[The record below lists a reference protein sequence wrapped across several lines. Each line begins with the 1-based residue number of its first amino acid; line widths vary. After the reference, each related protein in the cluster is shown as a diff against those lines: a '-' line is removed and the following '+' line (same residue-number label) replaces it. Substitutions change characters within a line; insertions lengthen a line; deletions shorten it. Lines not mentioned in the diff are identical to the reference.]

1 MKIISMKCPQCQ
13 GNLDIKED
21 QMGKFTT
28 CPYCGTKF
36 LLEEEKP
43 NINQTFNIKELHIG
57 DTGRSSDYNRKTAP
71 SAAAPLAVIFCIIG
85 AVFIIFV
92 PQILRSTSS
101 YDVYSDNGST
111 AESKETAA
119 SPFVTY
125 RTKPESKAVID
136 FVEAA
141 FKKPLSDIKKADYES
156 IKYLKV
162 DREAVPIT
170 SEKNDSTP
178 WIFTYAKNTANYGAP
193 DKPVKLKIA
202 GTKNITEEDFQ
213 VFTELETLDF
223 SNEGDIV
230 PAGDSYDTT
239 DFKNLKKLHYYT
251 GTSSEYL
258 THMPALNVSNIYGLG
273 TTSLYDIEKSISALK
288 TYKNLKMLNFT
299 SLKKG
304 EAIKDLSFL
313 SSFPNV
319 EILSLDFAEKD
330 TWDLAGITSLTKLK
344 SLSINGYDTTF
355 EHFNVFSGIPQIE
368 SLTFKNVK
376 DLKTLDFVKNMPYLK
391 SLSIDSC
398 PVIKLNGLKN
408 CISLTS
414 LTLDSCGDLTDV
426 SALATLKSLKKLSIS
441 GIWNYNITF
450 PNLSKLTALSDVDI
464 RARDLSIISGMSSI
478 KRLEIEDIGNES
490 YSFKPV
496 AGMNNLEELTLYDY
510 DWLIKPDMAQYLS
523 KLPKLRTIN
532 FGYGSI
538 AHYGDYTDVFALP
551 QVTKIVSF
559 SPKSDGSG
567 INYIILSVKSLRDNK
582 VLKELDLSGTE
593 IYNNDVDKGGTDKF
607 GVYANKF
614 LSHFPNL
621 RKLNLANTYI
631 ENLDFVDKM
640 PLLEELNISGNYVTD
655 VSKLLKLK
663 KLKKL
668 TCDTDMIKNLDLL
681 PKSVKV
687 NQ

>member
-13 GNLDIKED
+13 GNLDIKEE

-36 LLEEEKP
+36 LLEEDKP
-43 NINQTFNIKELHIG
+43 NINFNIKELHIG
-57 DTGRSSDYNRKTAP
+57 DTGMSPDYSRKTVP
-71 SAAAPLAVIFCIIG
+71 SSALPLTFILCILG
-85 AVFIIFV
+85 AVLIILV
-92 PQILRSTSS
+92 PQIMKTTSS
-101 YDVYSDNGST
+101 RNIYSDTVST
-111 AESKETAA
+111 AEETSS
-119 SPFVTY
+119 SPFVPY

-136 FVEAA
+136 FVETV
-141 FKKPLSDIKKADYES
+141 FKKPLSEIKKADYES

-178 WIFTYAKNTANYGAP
+178 WIFTYAKKTANYGAP
-193 DKPVKLKIA
+193 DKPIKLKIA
-202 GTKNITEEDFQ
+202 GTKNIIEDDFQ

-223 SNEGDIV
+223 SNESDIV
-230 PAGDSYDTT
+230 YAYDSV
-239 DFKNLKKLHYYT
+239 DFMNLKKLHYYT
-251 GTSSEYL
+251 GSSRETINSL
-258 THMPALNVSNIYGLG
+258 PLLNINNIYGLG
-273 TTSLYDIEKSISALK
+273 AASFSDIDNNVKALK
-288 TYKNLKMLNFT
+288 TYKNLKVINLIY
-299 SLKKG
+299 LKKG
-304 EAIKDLSFL
+304 DIIKDLSFL
-313 SSFPNV
+313 SSFPDV
-319 EILSLDFAEKD
+319 ESLSLYFTEGEK
-330 TWDLAGITSLTKLK
+330 WDLAGITSLTKLK
-344 SLSINGYDTTF
+344 TLSIKCNKTTF
-355 EHFNVFSGIPQIE
+355 EHFNVLSGMPQIE
-368 SLTFKNVK
+368 NLSFEYVD

-398 PVIKLNGLKN
+398 PVVKLNGLKN

-414 LTLDSCGDLTDV
+414 LTLDRCGDLTDV

-441 GIWNYNITF
+441 AIWNYNITF

-464 RARDLSIISGMSSI
+464 RARDLSIIAGMSSI
-478 KRLEIEDIGNES
+478 KRLAIEDVGNES
-490 YSFKPV
+490 YSFRPL
-496 AGMNNLEELTLYDY
+496 AGMKNLEELTLYDY

-538 AHYGDYTDVFALP
+538 AHYGDYTDVFSLP

-567 INYIILSVKSLRDNK
+567 INYIILSVKSLKDNK

-593 IYNNDVDKGGTDKF
+593 IYNNDVDKGSTDKF

-621 RKLNLANTYI
+621 KKLNLANTYI

-655 VSKLLKLK
+655 ISKLLKLK

-668 TCDTDMIKNLDLL
+668 TCDTDMIVNLDLL

-687 NQ
+687 IK

>member
-13 GNLDIKED
+13 GNLDIKEE

-43 NINQTFNIKELHIG
+43 NINQTINIKELHIG
-57 DTGRSSDYNRKTAP
+57 DTGRSPDYNRKTVP
-71 SAAAPLAVIFCIIG
+71 SSALPLTFIFCILG
-85 AVFIIFV
+85 AVLIILV
-92 PQILRSTSS
+92 PQIMKTTSS
-101 YDVYSDNGST
+101 RNIYSDTVST
-111 AESKETAA
+111 AEETSS
-119 SPFVTY
+119 SPFVVPY

-136 FVEAA
+136 FVETV
-141 FKKPLSDIKKADYES
+141 FKKPLSEIKKADYES

-178 WIFTYAKNTANYGAP
+178 WIFTYAKKTADYGAP

-258 THMPALNVSNIYGLG
+258 THLPALNVSNIYGLG
-273 TTSLYDIEKSISALK
+273 TTSLYDIEKNLAALK
-288 TYKNLKMLNFT
+288 TYKNLKVLNFT

-304 EAIKDLSFL
+304 DAIKDLSFL

-319 EILSLDFAEKD
+319 EILSLGFSEKD

-344 SLSINGYDTTF
+344 SLSINGYNTIF

-464 RARDLSIISGMSSI
+464 RARDLSIIAGMSSI
-478 KRLEIEDIGNES
+478 KRLAIEDVGNES
-490 YSFKPV
+490 YSFRPL
-496 AGMNNLEELTLYDY
+496 AGMKNLEELTLYDY

-538 AHYGDYTDVFALP
+538 AHYGDYTDVFSLP

-567 INYIILSVKSLRDNK
+567 INYIILSVKSLKDNK

-593 IYNNDVDKGGTDKF
+593 IYNNDVDKGSTDKF

-621 RKLNLANTYI
+621 KKLNLSDTYI
-631 ENLDFVDKM
+631 DNLDFVDKM
-640 PLLEELNISGNYVTD
+640 PSLEELDISKNYVTD
-655 VSKLLKLK
+655 ISKLLKLK

-668 TCDTDMIKNLDLL
+668 TCDTDMIVNLDLL

-687 NQ
+687 IK

>member
-13 GNLDIKED
+13 GNLDIKEE

-36 LLEEEKP
+36 LLEEDKP
-43 NINQTFNIKELHIG
+43 NINFNIKELHIG
-57 DTGRSSDYNRKTAP
+57 DTGRRPDYSRKTVP
-71 SAAAPLAVIFCIIG
+71 SSALPLTFIFCILG
-85 AVFIIFV
+85 AVLIILV
-92 PQILRSTSS
+92 PQIMKTTSS
-101 YDVYSDNGST
+101 RNIYSDTVST
-111 AESKETAA
+111 AEETSS
-119 SPFVTY
+119 SPFVPY

-136 FVEAA
+136 FVETV
-141 FKKPLSDIKKADYES
+141 FKKPLSEIKKADYES

-178 WIFTYAKNTANYGAP
+178 WIFTYAKKTANYGAP
-193 DKPVKLKIA
+193 DKPIKLKIA
-202 GTKNITEEDFQ
+202 GTKNIIEDDFQ

-223 SNEGDIV
+223 SNESDIV
-230 PAGDSYDTT
+230 YAYDSV
-239 DFKNLKKLHYYT
+239 DFMNLKKLHYYT
-251 GTSSEYL
+251 GSSRETINSL
-258 THMPALNVSNIYGLG
+258 PLLNINNIYGLG
-273 TTSLYDIEKSISALK
+273 ASSFSDIDNNVKALK
-288 TYKNLKMLNFT
+288 TYKSLKVINLIY
-299 SLKKG
+299 LKKG
-304 EAIKDLSFL
+304 DIIKDLSFL
-313 SSFPNV
+313 SSFPDV
-319 EILSLDFAEKD
+319 ESLSLYFTEGEK
-330 TWDLAGITSLTKLK
+330 WDLAGITSLTKLK
-344 SLSINGYDTTF
+344 TLSIKCNKTTF
-355 EHFNVFSGIPQIE
+355 EHFNVLSGMPQIE
-368 SLTFKNVK
+368 NLSFEYVD

-398 PVIKLNGLKN
+398 PVVKLNGLKN

-414 LTLDSCGDLTDV
+414 LTLDRCGDLTDV

-441 GIWNYNITF
+441 AIWNYNITF

-464 RARDLSIISGMSSI
+464 RARDLSIIAGMSSI
-478 KRLEIEDIGNES
+478 KRLEIEDIGNEA

-510 DWLIKPDMAQYLS
+510 DWLIKPDMAQYLA

-538 AHYGDYTDVFALP
+538 AHYGDYTDVFSLP

-567 INYIILSVKSLRDNK
+567 INYIILSVKSLKDNK

-593 IYNNDVDKGGTDKF
+593 IYNNDVDKGSTDKF

-621 RKLNLANTYI
+621 KKLNLANTYI

-655 VSKLLKLK
+655 ISKLLKLK

-668 TCDTDMIKNLDLL
+668 TCDTDMIVNLDLL

-687 NQ
+687 IK

>member
-43 NINQTFNIKELHIG
+43 NINQTINIKELHIG
-57 DTGRSSDYNRKTAP
+57 DTGRSPDYNRKTAS

-92 PQILRSTSS
+92 PQILRSTSN
-101 YDVYSDNGST
+101 YDVYSDNGSA
-111 AESKETAA
+111 AESEESAA

-136 FVEAA
+136 FVEAV
-141 FKKPLSDIKKADYES
+141 FKKPLSEIKKADYES

-178 WIFTYAKNTANYGAP
+178 WIFTYAKKTANYGAP
-193 DKPVKLKIA
+193 DKPIKLKIA
-202 GTKNITEEDFQ
+202 GTKNIIEDDFQ

-223 SNEGDIV
+223 SNESDIV
-230 PAGDSYDTT
+230 YAYDSV
-239 DFKNLKKLHYYT
+239 DFMNLKKLHYYT
-251 GTSSEYL
+251 GSSRETINSL
-258 THMPALNVSNIYGLG
+258 PLLNINNIYGLG
-273 TTSLYDIEKSISALK
+273 AASFSDIDNNVKALK
-288 TYKNLKMLNFT
+288 TYKNLKVINLIY
-299 SLKKG
+299 LKKG
-304 EAIKDLSFL
+304 DIIKDLSFL
-313 SSFPNV
+313 SSFPDV
-319 EILSLDFAEKD
+319 ESLSLYFTEGEK
-330 TWDLAGITSLTKLK
+330 WDLAGITSLTKLK
-344 SLSINGYDTTF
+344 TLSIKCNKTTF
-355 EHFNVFSGIPQIE
+355 EHFNVLSGMPQIE
-368 SLTFKNVK
+368 NLSFEYVD

-398 PVIKLNGLKN
+398 PVVKLNGLKN

-414 LTLDSCGDLTDV
+414 LTLDRCGDLTDV

-441 GIWNYNITF
+441 AIWNYNITF

-464 RARDLSIISGMSSI
+464 RARDLSIIAGMSSI
-478 KRLEIEDIGNES
+478 KRLAIEDVGNES
-490 YSFKPV
+490 YSFRPL
-496 AGMNNLEELTLYDY
+496 AGMKNLEELTLYDY

-538 AHYGDYTDVFALP
+538 AHYGDYTDVFSLP

-567 INYIILSVKSLRDNK
+567 INYIILSVKSLKDNK

-593 IYNNDVDKGGTDKF
+593 IYNNDVDKGSTDKF

-621 RKLNLANTYI
+621 KKLNLSDTYI
-631 ENLDFVDKM
+631 DNLDFVDKM
-640 PLLEELNISGNYVTD
+640 PSLEELDISKNYVTD
-655 VSKLLKLK
+655 ISKLLKLK

-668 TCDTDMIKNLDLL
+668 TCDTDMIVNLDLL

-687 NQ
+687 IK

>member
-13 GNLDIKED
+13 GNLDIKEE

-36 LLEEEKP
+36 LLEEDKP
-43 NINQTFNIKELHIG
+43 NINFNIKELHIG
-57 DTGRSSDYNRKTAP
+57 DTGRRPDYSRKTVP
-71 SAAAPLAVIFCIIG
+71 SSALPLTFIFCILG
-85 AVFIIFV
+85 AVLIILV
-92 PQILRSTSS
+92 PQIMKTTSS
-101 YDVYSDNGST
+101 RNIYSDTVST
-111 AESKETAA
+111 AEETSS
-119 SPFVTY
+119 SPFVPY

-136 FVEAA
+136 FVETV
-141 FKKPLSDIKKADYES
+141 FKKPLSEIKKAGYES

-178 WIFTYAKNTANYGAP
+178 WIFTYAKKTANYGAP
-193 DKPVKLKIA
+193 DKPIKLKIA
-202 GTKNITEEDFQ
+202 GTKNIIEDDFQ

-223 SNEGDIV
+223 SNESDIV
-230 PAGDSYDTT
+230 YAYDSV
-239 DFKNLKKLHYYT
+239 DFMNLKKLHYYT
-251 GTSSEYL
+251 GSSRETINSL
-258 THMPALNVSNIYGLG
+258 PLLNINNIYGLG
-273 TTSLYDIEKSISALK
+273 ASSFSDIDNNVKALK
-288 TYKNLKMLNFT
+288 TYKSLKVINLIY
-299 SLKKG
+299 LKKG
-304 EAIKDLSFL
+304 DIIKDLSFL
-313 SSFPNV
+313 SSFPDV
-319 EILSLDFAEKD
+319 ESLSLYFTEGEK
-330 TWDLAGITSLTKLK
+330 WDLAGITSLTKLK
-344 SLSINGYDTTF
+344 TLSIKCNKTTF
-355 EHFNVFSGIPQIE
+355 EHFNVLSGMPQIE
-368 SLTFKNVK
+368 NLSFEYVD

-398 PVIKLNGLKN
+398 PVVKLNGLKN

-414 LTLDSCGDLTDV
+414 LTLDRCGDLTDV

-441 GIWNYNITF
+441 AIWNYNITF

-538 AHYGDYTDVFALP
+538 AHYGDYTDVFSLP

-567 INYIILSVKSLRDNK
+567 INYIILSVKSLKDNK

-593 IYNNDVDKGGTDKF
+593 IYNNDVDKGSTDKF

-621 RKLNLANTYI
+621 KKLNLANTYI

-655 VSKLLKLK
+655 ISKLLKLK

-668 TCDTDMIKNLDLL
+668 TCDTDMIVNLDLL

-687 NQ
+687 IK

>member
-13 GNLDIKED
+13 GNLDIKEE

-36 LLEEEKP
+36 LLEEDKP
-43 NINQTFNIKELHIG
+43 NINFNIKELHIG
-57 DTGRSSDYNRKTAP
+57 DTGRRPDYSRKTVP
-71 SAAAPLAVIFCIIG
+71 SSALPLTFIFCILG
-85 AVFIIFV
+85 AVLIILV
-92 PQILRSTSS
+92 PQIMKTTSS
-101 YDVYSDNGST
+101 RNIYSDTVST
-111 AESKETAA
+111 AEETSS
-119 SPFVTY
+119 SPFVPY

-136 FVEAA
+136 FVETV
-141 FKKPLSDIKKADYES
+141 FKKPLSEIKKADYES

-178 WIFTYAKNTANYGAP
+178 WIFTYAKKTANYGAP
-193 DKPVKLKIA
+193 DKPIKLKIA
-202 GTKNITEEDFQ
+202 GTKNIIEDDFQ

-223 SNEGDIV
+223 SNESDIV
-230 PAGDSYDTT
+230 YAYDSV
-239 DFKNLKKLHYYT
+239 DFMNLKKLHYYT
-251 GTSSEYL
+251 GSSRETINSL
-258 THMPALNVSNIYGLG
+258 PLLNINNIYGLG
-273 TTSLYDIEKSISALK
+273 ASSFSDIDNNVKALK
-288 TYKNLKMLNFT
+288 TYKSLKVINLIY
-299 SLKKG
+299 LKKG
-304 EAIKDLSFL
+304 DIIKDLSFL
-313 SSFPNV
+313 SSFPDV
-319 EILSLDFAEKD
+319 ESLSLYFTEGEK
-330 TWDLAGITSLTKLK
+330 WDLAGITSLTKLK
-344 SLSINGYDTTF
+344 TLSIKCNKTTF
-355 EHFNVFSGIPQIE
+355 EHFNVLSGMPQIE
-368 SLTFKNVK
+368 NLSFEYVD

-398 PVIKLNGLKN
+398 PVVKLNGLKN

-414 LTLDSCGDLTDV
+414 LTLDRCGDLTDV

-441 GIWNYNITF
+441 AIWNYNITF

-464 RARDLSIISGMSSI
+464 RARDLSIIAGMSSI
-478 KRLEIEDIGNES
+478 KRLAIEDVGNES
-490 YSFKPV
+490 YSFRPL
-496 AGMNNLEELTLYDY
+496 AGMKNLEELTLYDY
-510 DWLIKPDMAQYLS
+510 DWLIKPDMAQYLA

-538 AHYGDYTDVFALP
+538 AHYGDYTDVFSLP

-567 INYIILSVKSLRDNK
+567 INYIILSVKSLKDNK

-593 IYNNDVDKGGTDKF
+593 IYNNDVDKGSTDKF

-621 RKLNLANTYI
+621 KKLNLANTYI

-655 VSKLLKLK
+655 ISKLLKLK

-668 TCDTDMIKNLDLL
+668 TCDTDMIVNLDLL

-687 NQ
+687 IK

>member
-13 GNLDIKED
+13 GNLDIKEE

-43 NINQTFNIKELHIG
+43 NINQTINIKELHIG
-57 DTGRSSDYNRKTAP
+57 DTGRSPDYNRKTVP
-71 SAAAPLAVIFCIIG
+71 SSALPLTFIFCILG
-85 AVFIIFV
+85 AVLIILV
-92 PQILRSTSS
+92 PQIMKTTSS
-101 YDVYSDNGST
+101 RNIYSDTVST
-111 AESKETAA
+111 AEETSS
-119 SPFVTY
+119 SPFVVPY

-136 FVEAA
+136 FVETV
-141 FKKPLSDIKKADYES
+141 FKKPLSEIKKADYES

-178 WIFTYAKNTANYGAP
+178 WIFTYAKKTADYGAP
-193 DKPVKLKIA
+193 DKPIKLKIA
-202 GTKNITEEDFQ
+202 GTKNIIEDDFQ

-230 PAGDSYDTT
+230 PASDSYDTT

-251 GTSSEYL
+251 GTSSEYV
-258 THMPALNVSNIYGLG
+258 THMPALNVGNIYGLG
-273 TTSLYDIEKSISALK
+273 TTILYDIEQNLTALK
-288 TYKNLKMLNFT
+288 TYKNLKVLNFT

-304 EAIKDLSFL
+304 DAIKDLSFL

-319 EILSLDFAEKD
+319 EMLSLGFSEKD

-344 SLSINGYDTTF
+344 SLSINGYNTTF

-368 SLTFKNVK
+368 SLTFKDVK

-398 PVIKLNGLKN
+398 PVVKLNGLKN

-414 LTLDSCGDLTDV
+414 LTLDRCGDLTDV

-441 GIWNYNITF
+441 AIWNYNITF

-464 RARDLSIISGMSSI
+464 RARDLSIIAGMSSI
-478 KRLEIEDIGNES
+478 KRLAIEDVGNES
-490 YSFKPV
+490 YSFRPL
-496 AGMNNLEELTLYDY
+496 AGMKNLEELTLYDY

-538 AHYGDYTDVFALP
+538 AHYGDYTDVFSLP

-567 INYIILSVKSLRDNK
+567 INYIILSVKSLKDNK

-593 IYNNDVDKGGTDKF
+593 IYNNDVDKGSTDKF

-621 RKLNLANTYI
+621 KKLNLANTYI

-655 VSKLLKLK
+655 ISKLLKLK
-663 KLKKL
+663 KRKKL
-668 TCDTDMIKNLDLL
+668 TCDTDMIVNLDLL

-687 NQ
+687 VK

>member
-13 GNLDIKED
+13 GNLDIKEE

-36 LLEEEKP
+36 LLEEDKP
-43 NINQTFNIKELHIG
+43 NINFNIKELHIG
-57 DTGRSSDYNRKTAP
+57 DTGRRPDYSRKTVP
-71 SAAAPLAVIFCIIG
+71 SSALPLTFIFCILG
-85 AVFIIFV
+85 AVLIILV
-92 PQILRSTSS
+92 PQIMKTTSS
-101 YDVYSDNGST
+101 RNIYSDTVST
-111 AESKETAA
+111 TEETSS
-119 SPFVTY
+119 SPFVPY

-136 FVEAA
+136 FVETV
-141 FKKPLSDIKKADYES
+141 FKKPLSEIKKADYES

-178 WIFTYAKNTANYGAP
+178 WIFTYAKKTANYGAP
-193 DKPVKLKIA
+193 DKPIKLKIA
-202 GTKNITEEDFQ
+202 GTKNIIEDDFQ

-223 SNEGDIV
+223 SNESDIV
-230 PAGDSYDTT
+230 YAYDSV
-239 DFKNLKKLHYYT
+239 DFMNLKKLHYYT
-251 GTSSEYL
+251 GSSRETINSL
-258 THMPALNVSNIYGLG
+258 PLLNINNIYGLG
-273 TTSLYDIEKSISALK
+273 ASSFSDIDNNVKALK
-288 TYKNLKMLNFT
+288 TYKSLKVINLIY
-299 SLKKG
+299 LKKG
-304 EAIKDLSFL
+304 DIIKDLSFL
-313 SSFPNV
+313 SSFPDV
-319 EILSLDFAEKD
+319 ESLSLYFTEGEK
-330 TWDLAGITSLTKLK
+330 WDLAGITSLTKLK
-344 SLSINGYDTTF
+344 TLSIKCNKTTF
-355 EHFNVFSGIPQIE
+355 EHFNVLSGMPQIE
-368 SLTFKNVK
+368 NLSFEYVD

-398 PVIKLNGLKN
+398 PVVKLNGLKN

-414 LTLDSCGDLTDV
+414 LTLDRCGDLTDV

-441 GIWNYNITF
+441 AIWNYNITF

-464 RARDLSIISGMSSI
+464 RARDLSIIAGMSSI
-478 KRLEIEDIGNES
+478 KRLAIEDVGNES
-490 YSFKPV
+490 YSFRPL
-496 AGMNNLEELTLYDY
+496 AGMKNLEELTLYDY
-510 DWLIKPDMAQYLS
+510 DWLIKPDMAQYLA

-538 AHYGDYTDVFALP
+538 AHYGDYTDVFSLP

-567 INYIILSVKSLRDNK
+567 INYIILSVKSLKDNK

-593 IYNNDVDKGGTDKF
+593 IYNNDVDKGSTDKF

-621 RKLNLANTYI
+621 KKLNLSDTYI
-631 ENLDFVDKM
+631 DNLDFVDKM
-640 PLLEELNISGNYVTD
+640 PSLEELDISKNYVTD
-655 VSKLLKLK
+655 ISKLLKLK

-668 TCDTDMIKNLDLL
+668 TCDTDMIVNLDLL

-687 NQ
+687 IK

>member
-13 GNLDIKED
+13 GNLDIKEE

-43 NINQTFNIKELHIG
+43 NINQTINIKELHIG
-57 DTGRSSDYNRKTAP
+57 DTGRSPDYNRKTVP
-71 SAAAPLAVIFCIIG
+71 SSALPLTFIFCILG
-85 AVFIIFV
+85 AVLIILV
-92 PQILRSTSS
+92 PQIMKTTSS
-101 YDVYSDNGST
+101 RNIYSDTVST
-111 AESKETAA
+111 AEETSS
-119 SPFVTY
+119 SPFVVPY

-136 FVEAA
+136 FVETV
-141 FKKPLSDIKKADYES
+141 FKKPLSEIKKADYES

-178 WIFTYAKNTANYGAP
+178 WIFTYAKKTANYGAP
-193 DKPVKLKIA
+193 DKPIKLKIA
-202 GTKNITEEDFQ
+202 GTKNIIEDDFQ

-230 PAGDSYDTT
+230 PASDSYDTT

-251 GTSSEYL
+251 GTSSEYV
-258 THMPALNVSNIYGLG
+258 THMPALNVGNIYGLG
-273 TTSLYDIEKSISALK
+273 TTILYDIEQNLTALK
-288 TYKNLKMLNFT
+288 TYKNLKVLNFT

-304 EAIKDLSFL
+304 DAIKDLSFL

-319 EILSLDFAEKD
+319 EMLSLGFSEKD

-344 SLSINGYDTTF
+344 SLSINGYNTTF

-368 SLTFKNVK
+368 SLTFKDVK

-398 PVIKLNGLKN
+398 PVVKLNGLKN

-441 GIWNYNITF
+441 AIWNYNITF

-464 RARDLSIISGMSSI
+464 RARDLSIIAGMSSI
-478 KRLEIEDIGNES
+478 KKLEIEEVGNES
-490 YSFKPV
+490 YSFRPL
-496 AGMNNLEELTLYDY
+496 AGMKNLEELTLYDY
-510 DWLIKPDMAQYLS
+510 DWLIKPDMAQYLA

-538 AHYGDYTDVFALP
+538 AHYGDYTDVFSLP

-567 INYIILSVKSLRDNK
+567 INYIILSVKSLKDNK

-593 IYNNDVDKGGTDKF
+593 IYNNDVDKGSTDKF

-687 NQ
+687 IK

>member
-13 GNLDIKED
+13 GNLDIKEE

-36 LLEEEKP
+36 LLEEDKP
-43 NINQTFNIKELHIG
+43 NINFNIKELHIG
-57 DTGRSSDYNRKTAP
+57 DTGRRPDYSRKTVP
-71 SAAAPLAVIFCIIG
+71 SSALPLTFIFCILG
-85 AVFIIFV
+85 AVLIILV
-92 PQILRSTSS
+92 PQIMKTTSS
-101 YDVYSDNGST
+101 RNIYSDTVST
-111 AESKETAA
+111 AEETSS
-119 SPFVTY
+119 SPFVPY

-136 FVEAA
+136 FVETV
-141 FKKPLSDIKKADYES
+141 FKKPLSEIKKADYES

-178 WIFTYAKNTANYGAP
+178 WIFTYAKKTANYGAP
-193 DKPVKLKIA
+193 DKPIKLKIA
-202 GTKNITEEDFQ
+202 GTKNIIEDDFQ

-223 SNEGDIV
+223 SNESDIV
-230 PAGDSYDTT
+230 YAYDSV
-239 DFKNLKKLHYYT
+239 DFMNLKKLHYYT
-251 GTSSEYL
+251 GSSRETINSL
-258 THMPALNVSNIYGLG
+258 PLLNINNIYGLG
-273 TTSLYDIEKSISALK
+273 ASSFSDIDNNVKALK
-288 TYKNLKMLNFT
+288 TYKSLKVINLIY
-299 SLKKG
+299 LKKG
-304 EAIKDLSFL
+304 DIIKDLSFL
-313 SSFPNV
+313 SSFPDV
-319 EILSLDFAEKD
+319 ESLSLYFTEGEK
-330 TWDLAGITSLTKLK
+330 WDLAGITSLTKLK
-344 SLSINGYDTTF
+344 TLSIKCNKTTF
-355 EHFNVFSGIPQIE
+355 EHFNVLSGMPQIE
-368 SLTFKNVK
+368 NLSFEYVD

-398 PVIKLNGLKN
+398 PVVKLNGLKN

-414 LTLDSCGDLTDV
+414 LTLDRCGDLTDV

-441 GIWNYNITF
+441 AIWNYNITF

-464 RARDLSIISGMSSI
+464 RARDLSIIAGMSSI
-478 KRLEIEDIGNES
+478 KRLAIEDVGNES
-490 YSFKPV
+490 YSFRPL
-496 AGMNNLEELTLYDY
+496 AGMKNLEELTLYDY

-538 AHYGDYTDVFALP
+538 AHYGDYTDVFSLP

-567 INYIILSVKSLRDNK
+567 INYIILSVKSLKDNK

-593 IYNNDVDKGGTDKF
+593 IYNNDVDKGSTDKF

-621 RKLNLANTYI
+621 KKLNLANTYI

-655 VSKLLKLK
+655 ISKLLKLK

-668 TCDTDMIKNLDLL
+668 TCDTDMIVNLDLL

-687 NQ
+687 IK

>member
-13 GNLDIKED
+13 GNLDIKEE

-43 NINQTFNIKELHIG
+43 NINQTINIKELHIG
-57 DTGRSSDYNRKTAP
+57 DTGRSPDYNRKTVP
-71 SAAAPLAVIFCIIG
+71 SSALPLTFIFCILG
-85 AVFIIFV
+85 AVLIILV
-92 PQILRSTSS
+92 PQIMKTTSS
-101 YDVYSDNGST
+101 RNIYSDTVST
-111 AESKETAA
+111 AEETSS
-119 SPFVTY
+119 SPFVVPY

-136 FVEAA
+136 FVETV
-141 FKKPLSDIKKADYES
+141 FKKPLSEIKKADYES

-178 WIFTYAKNTANYGAP
+178 WIFTYAKKTADYGAP

-202 GTKNITEEDFQ
+202 GTKNIIEDDFQ

-230 PAGDSYDTT
+230 PASDSYDTT

-251 GTSSEYL
+251 GTSSEYV
-258 THMPALNVSNIYGLG
+258 THMPALNVGNIYGLG
-273 TTSLYDIEKSISALK
+273 TTILYDIEQNLTALK
-288 TYKNLKMLNFT
+288 TYKNLKVLNFT

-304 EAIKDLSFL
+304 DAIKDLSFL

-319 EILSLDFAEKD
+319 EMLSLGFSEKD

-344 SLSINGYDTTF
+344 SLSINGYNTTF

-368 SLTFKNVK
+368 SLTFKDVK

-398 PVIKLNGLKN
+398 PVVKLNGLKN

-441 GIWNYNITF
+441 AIWNYNITF

-464 RARDLSIISGMSSI
+464 RARDLSIIAGMSSI
-478 KRLEIEDIGNES
+478 KRLEIEDIGNEA

-510 DWLIKPDMAQYLS
+510 DWLIKPDMAQYLA

-538 AHYGDYTDVFALP
+538 AHYGDYTDVFSLP

-567 INYIILSVKSLRDNK
+567 INYIILSVKSLKDNK

-593 IYNNDVDKGGTDKF
+593 IYNNDVDKGSTDKF

-687 NQ
+687 IK

>member
-13 GNLDIKED
+13 GNLDIKEE

-36 LLEEEKP
+36 LLEEDKP
-43 NINQTFNIKELHIG
+43 NINFNIKELHIG
-57 DTGRSSDYNRKTAP
+57 DTGRRPDYSRKTVP
-71 SAAAPLAVIFCIIG
+71 SSALPLTFIFCILG
-85 AVFIIFV
+85 AVLIILV
-92 PQILRSTSS
+92 PQIMKTTSS
-101 YDVYSDNGST
+101 RDIYSDTVST
-111 AESKETAA
+111 AEETSS
-119 SPFVTY
+119 SPFVPY

-136 FVEAA
+136 FVETV
-141 FKKPLSDIKKADYES
+141 FKKPLSEIKKADYES

-178 WIFTYAKNTANYGAP
+178 WIFTYAKKTANYGAP
-193 DKPVKLKIA
+193 DKPIKLKIA
-202 GTKNITEEDFQ
+202 GTKNIIEDDFQ

-223 SNEGDIV
+223 SNESDIV
-230 PAGDSYDTT
+230 YAYDSV
-239 DFKNLKKLHYYT
+239 DFMNLKKLHYYT
-251 GTSSEYL
+251 GSSRETINSL
-258 THMPALNVSNIYGLG
+258 PLLNINNIYGLG
-273 TTSLYDIEKSISALK
+273 ASSFSDIDNNVKALK
-288 TYKNLKMLNFT
+288 TYKSLKVINLIY
-299 SLKKG
+299 LKKG
-304 EAIKDLSFL
+304 DIIKDLSFL
-313 SSFPNV
+313 SSFPDV
-319 EILSLDFAEKD
+319 ESLSLYFTEGEK
-330 TWDLAGITSLTKLK
+330 WDLAGITSLTKLK
-344 SLSINGYDTTF
+344 TLSIKCNKTTF
-355 EHFNVFSGIPQIE
+355 EHFNVLSGMPQIE
-368 SLTFKNVK
+368 NLSFEYVD

-398 PVIKLNGLKN
+398 PVVKLNGLKN

-414 LTLDSCGDLTDV
+414 LTLDRCGDLTDV

-441 GIWNYNITF
+441 AIWNYNITF

-464 RARDLSIISGMSSI
+464 RARDLSIIAGMSSI
-478 KRLEIEDIGNES
+478 KRLAIEDVGNES
-490 YSFKPV
+490 YSFRPL
-496 AGMNNLEELTLYDY
+496 AGMKNLEELTLYDY
-510 DWLIKPDMAQYLS
+510 DWLIKPDMAQYLA

-538 AHYGDYTDVFALP
+538 AHYGDYTDVFSLP

-567 INYIILSVKSLRDNK
+567 INYIILSVKSLKDNK

-593 IYNNDVDKGGTDKF
+593 IYNNDVDKGSTDKF

-621 RKLNLANTYI
+621 KKLNLANTYI

-655 VSKLLKLK
+655 ISKLLKLK

-668 TCDTDMIKNLDLL
+668 TCDTDMIVNLDLL

-687 NQ
+687 IK

>member
-13 GNLDIKED
+13 GNLDIKEE

-36 LLEEEKP
+36 LLEEDKP
-43 NINQTFNIKELHIG
+43 NINFNIKELHIG
-57 DTGRSSDYNRKTAP
+57 DTGRSPDYSRKTVP
-71 SAAAPLAVIFCIIG
+71 SSALPLTFIFCILG
-85 AVFIIFV
+85 AVLIILV
-92 PQILRSTSS
+92 PQIMKTTSS
-101 YDVYSDNGST
+101 RNIYSDTVST
-111 AESKETAA
+111 AEETSS
-119 SPFVTY
+119 SPFVPY

-136 FVEAA
+136 FVETV
-141 FKKPLSDIKKADYES
+141 FKKPLSEIKKADYES

-178 WIFTYAKNTANYGAP
+178 WIFTYAKKTADYGAP

-258 THMPALNVSNIYGLG
+258 THLPALNVSNIYGLG
-273 TTSLYDIEKSISALK
+273 TTSLYDIEKNLAALK
-288 TYKNLKMLNFT
+288 TYKNLKVLNFT

-304 EAIKDLSFL
+304 DAIKDLSFL

-319 EILSLDFAEKD
+319 EILSLGFSEKD

-368 SLTFKNVK
+368 SLAFKNVK

-464 RARDLSIISGMSSI
+464 RARDLSIIAGMSSI
-478 KRLEIEDIGNES
+478 KKLEIEEVGNES
-490 YSFKPV
+490 YSFRPL
-496 AGMNNLEELTLYDY
+496 AGMKNLEELTLYDY
-510 DWLIKPDMAQYLS
+510 DWLIKPDMTQYLS

-538 AHYGDYTDVFALP
+538 AHYGDYTDVFSLP

>member
-13 GNLDIKED
+13 GNLDIKEE

-36 LLEEEKP
+36 LLEEDKP
-43 NINQTFNIKELHIG
+43 NINFNIKELHIG
-57 DTGRSSDYNRKTAP
+57 DTGRRPDYSRKTVP
-71 SAAAPLAVIFCIIG
+71 SSALPLTFIFCILG
-85 AVFIIFV
+85 AVLIILV
-92 PQILRSTSS
+92 PQIMKTTSS
-101 YDVYSDNGST
+101 RNIYSDTVST
-111 AESKETAA
+111 TEETSS
-119 SPFVTY
+119 SPFVPY

-136 FVEAA
+136 FVETV
-141 FKKPLSDIKKADYES
+141 FKKPLSEIKKADYES

-178 WIFTYAKNTANYGAP
+178 WIFTYAKKTANYGAP
-193 DKPVKLKIA
+193 DKPIKLKIA
-202 GTKNITEEDFQ
+202 GTKNIIEDDFQ

-223 SNEGDIV
+223 SNESDIV
-230 PAGDSYDTT
+230 YAYDSV
-239 DFKNLKKLHYYT
+239 DFMNLKKLHYYT
-251 GTSSEYL
+251 GSSRETINSL
-258 THMPALNVSNIYGLG
+258 PLLNINNIYGLG
-273 TTSLYDIEKSISALK
+273 ASSFSDIDNNVKALK
-288 TYKNLKMLNFT
+288 TYKSLKVINLIY
-299 SLKKG
+299 LKKG
-304 EAIKDLSFL
+304 DIIKDLSFL
-313 SSFPNV
+313 SSFPDV
-319 EILSLDFAEKD
+319 ESLSLYFTEGEK
-330 TWDLAGITSLTKLK
+330 WDLAGITSLTKLK
-344 SLSINGYDTTF
+344 TLSIKCNKTTF
-355 EHFNVFSGIPQIE
+355 EHFNVLSGMPQIE
-368 SLTFKNVK
+368 NLSFEYVD

-398 PVIKLNGLKN
+398 PVVKLNGLKN

-414 LTLDSCGDLTDV
+414 LTLDRCGDLTDV

-441 GIWNYNITF
+441 AIWNYNITF

-464 RARDLSIISGMSSI
+464 RARDLSIIAGMSSI
-478 KRLEIEDIGNES
+478 KRLAIEDVGNES
-490 YSFKPV
+490 YSFRPL
-496 AGMNNLEELTLYDY
+496 AGMKNLEELTLYDY
-510 DWLIKPDMAQYLS
+510 DWLIKPDMAQYLA

-538 AHYGDYTDVFALP
+538 AHYGDYTDVFSLP

-567 INYIILSVKSLRDNK
+567 INYIILSVKSLKDNK

-593 IYNNDVDKGGTDKF
+593 IYNNDVDKGSTDKF

-621 RKLNLANTYI
+621 KKLNLANTYI

-655 VSKLLKLK
+655 ISKLLKLK

-668 TCDTDMIKNLDLL
+668 TCDTDMIVNLDLL

-687 NQ
+687 IK

>member
-13 GNLDIKED
+13 GNLDIKEE

-43 NINQTFNIKELHIG
+43 NINQTINIKELHIG
-57 DTGRSSDYNRKTAP
+57 DTGRRPDYNRKTVP
-71 SAAAPLAVIFCIIG
+71 SSALPLTFIFCILG
-85 AVFIIFV
+85 AVLIILV
-92 PQILRSTSS
+92 PQIMKTTSS
-101 YDVYSDNGST
+101 RNIYSDTVST
-111 AESKETAA
+111 AEETSS
-119 SPFVTY
+119 SPFVVPY

-136 FVEAA
+136 FVETV
-141 FKKPLSDIKKADYES
+141 FKKPLSEIKKADYES

-178 WIFTYAKNTANYGAP
+178 WIFTYAKKTADYGAP

-202 GTKNITEEDFQ
+202 GTKNIIEEDFQ
-213 VFTELETLDF
+213 VFTELEALDF

-230 PAGDSYDTT
+230 PASDSYDTT

-251 GTSSEYL
+251 GTSSEYI
-258 THMPALNVSNIYGLG
+258 THMPALNVGNIYGLG
-273 TTSLYDIEKSISALK
+273 TTILYDIEQNLTALK
-288 TYKNLKMLNFT
+288 TYKNLKVLNFT

-304 EAIKDLSFL
+304 DAIKDLSFL

-319 EILSLDFAEKD
+319 ETLSLGFSEKD

-344 SLSINGYDTTF
+344 SLSINGYNTTF

-368 SLTFKNVK
+368 SLTFKDVK

-398 PVIKLNGLKN
+398 PVVKLNGLKN

-478 KRLEIEDIGNES
+478 KKLEIEDIGNES
-490 YSFKPV
+490 YSFRPL
-496 AGMNNLEELTLYDY
+496 AGMKNLEELTLYDY
-510 DWLIKPDMAQYLS
+510 DWLIKPDMAQYLA

-538 AHYGDYTDVFALP
+538 AHYGDYTDVFSLP

-567 INYIILSVKSLRDNK
+567 INYIILSVKSLKDNK

-593 IYNNDVDKGGTDKF
+593 IYNNDVDKGSTDKF

-621 RKLNLANTYI
+621 KKLNLANTYI

-655 VSKLLKLK
+655 ISKLLKLK

-668 TCDTDMIKNLDLL
+668 TCDTDMIVNLDLL

-687 NQ
+687 VK

>member
-13 GNLDIKED
+13 GNLDIKEE

-36 LLEEEKP
+36 LLEEDKP
-43 NINQTFNIKELHIG
+43 NINFNIKELHIG
-57 DTGRSSDYNRKTAP
+57 DTGMSPDYSRKTVP
-71 SAAAPLAVIFCIIG
+71 SSALPLTFILCILG
-85 AVFIIFV
+85 AVLIILV
-92 PQILRSTSS
+92 PQIMKTTSS
-101 YDVYSDNGST
+101 RNIYSDTVST
-111 AESKETAA
+111 AEETSS
-119 SPFVTY
+119 SPFVPY

-136 FVEAA
+136 FVETV
-141 FKKPLSDIKKADYES
+141 FKKPLSEIKKADYES

-178 WIFTYAKNTANYGAP
+178 WIFTYAKKTANYGAP
-193 DKPVKLKIA
+193 DKPIKLKIA
-202 GTKNITEEDFQ
+202 GTKNIIEDDFQ

-223 SNEGDIV
+223 SNESDIV
-230 PAGDSYDTT
+230 YAYDSV
-239 DFKNLKKLHYYT
+239 DFMNLKKLHYYT
-251 GTSSEYL
+251 GSSRETINSL
-258 THMPALNVSNIYGLG
+258 PLLNINNIYGLG
-273 TTSLYDIEKSISALK
+273 AASFSDIDNNVKALK
-288 TYKNLKMLNFT
+288 TYKNLKVINLIY
-299 SLKKG
+299 LKKG
-304 EAIKDLSFL
+304 DIIKDLSFL
-313 SSFPNV
+313 SSFPDV
-319 EILSLDFAEKD
+319 ESLSLYFTEGEK
-330 TWDLAGITSLTKLK
+330 WDLAGITSLTKLK
-344 SLSINGYDTTF
+344 TLSIKCNKTTF
-355 EHFNVFSGIPQIE
+355 EHFNVLSGMPQIE
-368 SLTFKNVK
+368 NLSFEYVD

-398 PVIKLNGLKN
+398 PVVKLNGLKN

-414 LTLDSCGDLTDV
+414 LTLDRCGDLTDV

-441 GIWNYNITF
+441 AIWNYNITF

-464 RARDLSIISGMSSI
+464 RARDLSIIAGMSSI
-478 KRLEIEDIGNES
+478 KRLEIEDIGNEA

-510 DWLIKPDMAQYLS
+510 DWLIKPDMAQYLA
-523 KLPKLRTIN
+523 KLPKLKTIN

-538 AHYGDYTDVFALP
+538 AHYGDYTDVFSLP

-567 INYIILSVKSLRDNK
+567 INYIILSVKSLKDNK

-593 IYNNDVDKGGTDKF
+593 IYNNDVDKGSTDKF

-621 RKLNLANTYI
+621 KKLNLSDTYI
-631 ENLDFVDKM
+631 DNLDFVDKM
-640 PLLEELNISGNYVTD
+640 PSLEELDISKNYVTD
-655 VSKLLKLK
+655 ISKLLKLK

-668 TCDTDMIKNLDLL
+668 TCDTDMIVNLDLL

-687 NQ
+687 IK

>member
-43 NINQTFNIKELHIG
+43 NINQTINIKELHIG
-57 DTGRSSDYNRKTAP
+57 DTGRSPDYNRKTA
-71 SAAAPLAVIFCIIG
+71 SNAAAPLAVIFCIIG

-92 PQILRSTSS
+92 PQILRSTSN
-101 YDVYSDNGST
+101 YDVYSDNGSA
-111 AESKETAA
+111 AESEETAA

-136 FVEAA
+136 FVEAV
-141 FKKPLSDIKKADYES
+141 FKKPLSEIKKSDYES

-178 WIFTYAKNTANYGAP
+178 WIFTYAKKTANYGAP
-193 DKPVKLKIA
+193 DKPIKLKIA
-202 GTKNITEEDFQ
+202 GTKNIIEDDFQ

-223 SNEGDIV
+223 SNESDIV
-230 PAGDSYDTT
+230 YAYDSV
-239 DFKNLKKLHYYT
+239 DFMNLKKLHYYT
-251 GTSSEYL
+251 GSSRETINSL
-258 THMPALNVSNIYGLG
+258 PLLNVNNIYGLG
-273 TTSLYDIEKSISALK
+273 AASFSDIDNNVKALK
-288 TYKNLKMLNFT
+288 TYKNLKVINLIY
-299 SLKKG
+299 LKKG
-304 EAIKDLSFL
+304 DVIKDLSFL
-313 SSFPNV
+313 SSFPDV
-319 EILSLDFAEKD
+319 ESLSLYFTEGEK
-330 TWDLAGITSLTKLK
+330 WDLAGITSLTKLK
-344 SLSINGYDTTF
+344 TLSIKCNKTTF
-355 EHFNVFSGIPQIE
+355 EHFNVLSGMPQIE
-368 SLTFKNVK
+368 NLSFEYVD

-398 PVIKLNGLKN
+398 PVVKLNGLKN

-414 LTLDSCGDLTDV
+414 LTLDRCGDLTDV

-441 GIWNYNITF
+441 AIWNYNITF

-510 DWLIKPDMAQYLS
+510 DWLIKPDMAQYLA

-538 AHYGDYTDVFALP
+538 AHFGDYTDVFSLP

>member
-13 GNLDIKED
+13 GNLDIKEE

-43 NINQTFNIKELHIG
+43 NINQTINIKELHIG
-57 DTGRSSDYNRKTAP
+57 DTGRSPDYNRKTVP
-71 SAAAPLAVIFCIIG
+71 SSALPLTFIFCILG
-85 AVFIIFV
+85 AVLIILV
-92 PQILRSTSS
+92 PQIMKTTSS
-101 YDVYSDNGST
+101 RNIYSDTVST
-111 AESKETAA
+111 AEETSS
-119 SPFVTY
+119 SPFVVPY

-136 FVEAA
+136 FVETV
-141 FKKPLSDIKKADYES
+141 FKKPLSEIKKADYES

-178 WIFTYAKNTANYGAP
+178 WIFTYAKKTANYGAP
-193 DKPVKLKIA
+193 DKPIKLKIA
-202 GTKNITEEDFQ
+202 GTKNIIEDDFQ

-223 SNEGDIV
+223 SNESDIV
-230 PAGDSYDTT
+230 YAYDSV
-239 DFKNLKKLHYYT
+239 DFMNLKKLHYYT
-251 GTSSEYL
+251 GSSRETINSL
-258 THMPALNVSNIYGLG
+258 PLLNINNIYGLG
-273 TTSLYDIEKSISALK
+273 AASFSDIDNNVKALK
-288 TYKNLKMLNFT
+288 TYKNLKVINLIY
-299 SLKKG
+299 LKKG
-304 EAIKDLSFL
+304 DVIKDLSFL
-313 SSFPNV
+313 SSFPDV
-319 EILSLDFAEKD
+319 ESLSLYFTEGEK
-330 TWDLAGITSLTKLK
+330 WDLAGITSLTKLK
-344 SLSINGYDTTF
+344 TLSIKCNKTTF
-355 EHFNVFSGIPQIE
+355 EHFNVLSGMPQIE
-368 SLTFKNVK
+368 NLSFEYVD

-398 PVIKLNGLKN
+398 PVVKLNGLKN

-414 LTLDSCGDLTDV
+414 LTLDRCGDLTDV

-441 GIWNYNITF
+441 AIWNYNITF

-464 RARDLSIISGMSSI
+464 RARDLSIIAGMSSI
-478 KRLEIEDIGNES
+478 KRLAIEDVGNES
-490 YSFKPV
+490 YSFRPL
-496 AGMNNLEELTLYDY
+496 AGMKNLEELTLYDY
-510 DWLIKPDMAQYLS
+510 DWLIKPDMAQYLA

-538 AHYGDYTDVFALP
+538 AHYGDYTDVFSLP

-567 INYIILSVKSLRDNK
+567 INYIILSVKSLKDNK

-593 IYNNDVDKGGTDKF
+593 IYNNDVDKGSTDKF

-621 RKLNLANTYI
+621 KKLNLASTYI

-655 VSKLLKLK
+655 ISKLLKLK

-668 TCDTDMIKNLDLL
+668 TCDTDMIVNLDLL

-687 NQ
+687 IK